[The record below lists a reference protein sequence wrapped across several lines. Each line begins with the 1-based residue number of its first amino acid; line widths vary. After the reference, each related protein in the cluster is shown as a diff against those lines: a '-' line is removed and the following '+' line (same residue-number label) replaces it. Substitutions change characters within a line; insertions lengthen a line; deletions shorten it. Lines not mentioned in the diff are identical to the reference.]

1 MTARQTFCRR
11 SLFTSAGLLVVVA
24 VVVAVAV
31 IPQVG
36 AEASRGGTPQM
47 AVTAFG
53 INIGFALLSALGL
66 FLVAIGS
73 KAANRA
79 SRPLLILVGLVV
91 LFLGI
96 ACVDAAFAYMSHG
109 PAMRTAT
116 RLLFICG
123 AVDFFV
129 GIMAIV
135 AAFLLPMK
143 T

>member
-1 MTARQTFCRR
+1 
-11 SLFTSAGLLVVVA
+11 
-24 VVVAVAV
+24 
-31 IPQVG
+31 
-36 AEASRGGTPQM
+36 M
-47 AVTAFG
+47 AVTAFWV
-53 INIGFALLSALGL
+53 NIGFALLSALAL

-73 KAANRA
+73 RVANRA

-96 ACVDAAFAYMSHG
+96 ACFDAASAYMSHG
-109 PAMRTAT
+109 PAMRTAA
-116 RLLFICG
+116 RSLFICG